1 MFTVRTILATT
12 AIAALTAFPVT
23 ALTLDAAA
31 DVQLNAMTDVEAIAS
46 TETAVATNDAA
57 MKALSLEAQ
66 AFASNTVVSSDD
78 QAIGLVQRVQQGDGG
93 NIELIIAFD
102 SSIVGKVKGFSI
114 QLAPDA
120 KADGTLKLAWTKAD
134 LLTTLDAQVA
144 G

>member
-57 MKALSLEAQ
+57 KVIHRIPVILWRISH
-66 AFASNTVVSSDD
+66 D
-78 QAIGLVQRVQQGDGG
+78 IGCTRC
-93 NIELIIAFD
+93 
-102 SSIVGKVKGFSI
+102 
-114 QLAPDA
+114 
-120 KADGTLKLAWTKAD
+120 
-134 LLTTLDAQVA
+134 
-144 G
+144 